1 MPGSVGSSGSP
12 RVNSCPKAPKAG
24 DRHRNDRNGQIS
36 LALDE
41 LDEFPE
47 YMHLHALPALWASCF
62 RPCTGYCAAFVRR
75 CLQISSALVLA
86 VDGWIAWVNPQW
98 FHQVRDSMISS
109 YRCSQKSKRTT
120 YESMWIIYD
129 SPNHDCDF
137 LLTRQCLSSQAI
149 QYFEREDTS
158 W

>member
-1 MPGSVGSSGSP
+1 
-12 RVNSCPKAPKAG
+12 
-24 DRHRNDRNGQIS
+24 
-36 LALDE
+36 
-41 LDEFPE
+41 
-47 YMHLHALPALWASCF
+47 MHLHALPALWASCF
-62 RPCTGYCAAFVRR
+62 RPCTGYCAASVRR

-137 LLTRQCLSSQAI
+137 LLTRQCSSSKTISAPSAAFMVKKIRIEACDELPLQPVK
-149 QYFEREDTS
+149 
-158 W
+158 